1 MYAATTSPFDA
12 RMLRAYA
19 LPAVLIA
26 LGLQLIRVL
35 FPSLAWYMMDVV
47 GVPSLQ
53 LAPYALG
60 AFLPAF
66 LSPLLW
72 RLLGQRRAVWLTS
85 LGLLLSRAVEQLSA
99 LPEVDL
105 WSSLIGTGFFAMFL
119 PLWTAHLRAQ
129 RSIHSE
135 IRWSGGIILGL
146 TLDSAIKGLT
156 NTLDLSW
163 LTGPLPLITVGLMVV
178 LGFALLQR
186 ETFPV
191 GKPASDASW
200 VDALPLLGLGP
211 YLVLQANLFQNQGW
225 IAEVAHVGPDLAFFL
240 LMAGNA
246 LAALGT
252 TWALASPRSFRPSTG
267 LIAAA
272 LLIVIVAVVT
282 PDTPLAALWLLI
294 AQALTGWALG
304 LIGSVTHV
312 EKRTGIAATSLWLGI
327 GLVLFV
333 VLNFAYYA
341 GLDIRI
347 PIPRTILFP
356 AAAGTLG
363 LALLAASLRV
373 QGVGR
378 KPWTGRTLA
387 YSAMILLTLPLLKSA
402 LGATQSEPP
411 AQAAPNEPLTIM
423 TYNIHS
429 AFNAAGRQ
437 DPEAIARVIE
447 ASGADVVALQEVSRG
462 WLIDG
467 STDLVGWLTGRLGM
481 RAVFQGTSDPLWGNA
496 ILTRYPPTSTGQA
509 ALPRGEALIERGY
522 IWIDVPWNGLRV
534 IDTHF
539 HHPDWAGPLRERQAA
554 SLIQDWAGR
563 RRTVVLGDLNA
574 EPGTPEIGALLQAGF
589 EDAWSQNPAED
600 GFTYSSTAP
609 VRRIDWI
616 LHTPDLNV
624 RRVEI
629 LPTTASDHLPLMAEL
644 EPGE

>member
-1 MYAATTSPFDA
+1 MYAATSAPFDI

-26 LGLQLIRVL
+26 LGMQLVRVL
-35 FPSLAWYMMDVV
+35 FSSLAWYMMDVV

-66 LSPLLW
+66 FSPLLW
-72 RLLGQRRAVWLTS
+72 RLLGQRRAVWLAS
-85 LGLLLSRAVEQLSA
+85 VGLLISRAVEQLSISA
-99 LPEVDL
+99 SVDL
-105 WSSLIGTGFFAMFL
+105 WSSLVGTGFFALFL

-129 RSIHSE
+129 RGIHSD
-135 IRWSGGIILGL
+135 IRWSGGLILGL
-146 TLDSAIKGLT
+146 TLDSAIKGIT

-163 LTGPLPLITVGLMVV
+163 ISGPLPPIAVGLLVV
-178 LGFALLQR
+178 FGFALLRR

-191 GKPASDASW
+191 GQPASDASW
-200 VDALPLLGLGP
+200 IDALPLLGLGP
-211 YLVLQANLFQNQGW
+211 FLVLQANLFQNQGW
-225 IAEVAHVGPDLAFFL
+225 IGEVANVGPDLAFFL
-240 LMAGNA
+240 LMVGNA

-252 TWALASPRSFRPSTG
+252 TWALASPRSFRPSSG
-267 LIAAA
+267 LVAAA
-272 LLIVIVAVVT
+272 ILVLIVAAVS
-282 PDTPLAALWLLI
+282 PETPLGGLWVLL
-294 AQALTGWALG
+294 AQALMGWTLG
-304 LIGSVTHV
+304 LIGTVTHV
-312 EKRTGIAATSLWLGI
+312 ERRSGIAASSVWLGS

-333 VLNFAYYA
+333 VFNFVYYA
-341 GLDIRI
+341 GLDIRL
-347 PIPRTILFP
+347 PIPRPILFP

-373 QGVGR
+373 QEVGR

-387 YSAMILLTLPLLKSA
+387 YSAALLLTLPLLKSA
-402 LGATQSEPP
+402 LGMTQSAPP
-411 AQAAPNEPLTIM
+411 ERAALDEPLTIM

-429 AFNAAGRQ
+429 AFDAAGRQ

-447 ASGADVVALQEVSRG
+447 SSGADVVALQEVSRG

-481 RAVFQGTSDPLWGNA
+481 HAEFQGTSDPLWGNA
-496 ILTRYPPTSTGQA
+496 VLSRFPPTASGHS

-534 IDTHF
+534 INTHF
-539 HHPDWAGPLRERQAA
+539 HHPDWAGPLRERQAER
-554 SLIQDWAGR
+554 IVQDWAGR
-563 RRTVVLGDLNA
+563 HRTVVLGDLNA
-574 EPGTPEIGALLQAGF
+574 EPGAREMKVLLEAGF
-589 EDAWSQNPAED
+589 KDAWTQNSSED

-616 LHTPDLNV
+616 LHTSDLV
-624 RRVEI
+624 VASAQI
-629 LPTTASDHLPLMAEL
+629 LPTTASDHLPVVAEL
-644 EPGE
+644 ETAE

>member
-1 MYAATTSPFDA
+1 MYAATNAPFDI

-19 LPAVLIA
+19 LPAILIA
-26 LGLQLIRVL
+26 LGMQLVRVL

-47 GVPSLQ
+47 GLPSLQ
-53 LAPYALG
+53 VAPYALG

-72 RLLGQRRAVWLTS
+72 RVLGQRRAVWLAS
-85 LGLLLSRAVEQLSA
+85 LGLLTSRAVEQVSIS
-99 LPEVDL
+99 PEVDL
-105 WSSLIGTGFFAMFL
+105 WSSLVGTGFFALFL
-119 PLWTAHLRAQ
+119 PLWTGHLRAQ
-129 RSIHSE
+129 RGLHSD
-135 IRWSGGIILGL
+135 IRWSGGVILGL

-163 LTGPLPLITVGLMVV
+163 VPGPLPLIAVGLLVI

-191 GKPASDASW
+191 GKPASDATW

-211 YLVLQANLFQNQGW
+211 YLVLQANLFQSQGW
-225 IAEVAHVGPDLAFFL
+225 IAEVARVGPGLAFFL
-240 LMAGNA
+240 LMVGNA

-267 LIAAA
+267 LIAAVILVA
-272 LLIVIVAVVT
+272 IVAAVA
-282 PDTPLAALWLLI
+282 PGTPLAVLWLLI
-294 AQALTGWALG
+294 AQALMGWTLG
-304 LIGSVTHV
+304 LIGTVTHV
-312 EKRTGIAATSLWLGI
+312 ERRTGIAASSLWLGI

-333 VLNFAYYA
+333 VFNFVYYA

-347 PIPRTILFP
+347 PIPRSVLFP

-373 QGVGR
+373 QEVGR

-387 YSAMILLTLPLLKSA
+387 YSAALLLTLPLLKSA
-402 LGATQSEPP
+402 LGVTQSAP
-411 AQAAPNEPLTIM
+411 AERAAPDEPLTVM

-429 AFNAAGRQ
+429 AYNAEGRQ
-437 DPEAIARVIE
+437 DPETIARVIE
-447 ASGADVVALQEVSRG
+447 ASGADVVGLQEVSRG

-467 STDLVGWLTGRLGM
+467 STDLVGWLTARLDM
-481 RAVFQGTSDPLWGNA
+481 YAVFQGTSDPLWGNA
-496 ILTRYPPTSTGQA
+496 VLSRYPPIASGHA
-509 ALPRGEALIERGY
+509 PLPRGDALIERGY
-522 IWIDVPWNGLRV
+522 IWIDVPWNDLRV

-539 HHPDWAGPLRERQAA
+539 HHPESAGPLRERQAA
-554 SLIQDWAGR
+554 RIIDDWGQR
-563 RRTVVLGDLNA
+563 RRTVVMGDLNA
-574 EPGTPEIGALLQAGF
+574 EPDTREINALLEAGLV
-589 EDAWSQNPAED
+589 DAWRQNAAEN

-616 LHTPDLNV
+616 LHTRDLSV
-624 RRVEI
+624 VRVEVP
-629 LPTTASDHLPLMAEL
+629 PTTASDHLPVVAEFDS
-644 EPGE
+644 PK